1 MSQENVEIVRTIYD
15 EWGRG
20 NLQAGVSHFDPR
32 IMFIPY
38 EGRPDG
44 KSHYVGTKGIAE
56 FMRTWLTEWTD
67 FSITAEELADA
78 GDSVVVAQRQR
89 ATGKTS
95 GVQAELSFFAV
106 WTFRGRAV
114 IRMEHFRDR
123 DAALEAAG
131 LGSTDK

>member
-1 MSQENVEIVRTIYD
+1 MSEENVEVVRAIYE

-20 NLQAGVSHFDPR
+20 NLQAGVSHFDPT

-44 KSHYVGTKGIAE
+44 RSHYVGAEGIAE
-56 FMRTWLTEWTD
+56 FMRTWLKEWTD
-67 FSITAEELADA
+67 FSITADELVDA
-78 GDSVVVAQRQR
+78 GDTVVVSQRQR

-95 GVQAELSFFAV
+95 GVEAELAFFAV

-123 DAALEAAG
+123 AEALEAAG
-131 LGSTDK
+131 LSE